1 MTCRRSTVDSAVWLF
16 DEAGSVRDIR
26 LLWCSGERLSCGL
39 LAAWFSWSPIFRE
52 SLPYASLRVKILTLE
67 VGIDTLFQNLKILTL
82 EVGIDTLSRNV
93 GTNQPTLCSN
103 PKEQKSEGAS
113 RGNILELWSRD
124 APFESWLG
132 HCIFGVFFSFSAAI
146 LGKYLDSTSNY
157 NHVFDILYNWLFTYV
172 ANIRRHICLQLLQA
186 EFATTSCVAMQ

>member
-82 EVGIDTLSRNV
+82 EVGIDTFFQNLKILTLEVGIDTLFQNLKILTLEVGIDTLFQNLKILTLEVGIDTLFQNLKILTLEVGIDTLSRNV

-113 RGNILELWSRD
+113 RGNILEL
-124 APFESWLG
+124 
-132 HCIFGVFFSFSAAI
+132 
-146 LGKYLDSTSNY
+146 
-157 NHVFDILYNWLFTYV
+157 
-172 ANIRRHICLQLLQA
+172 
-186 EFATTSCVAMQ
+186 